1 MVTINA
7 PHYPG
12 EYEKAEAGEKTT
24 LMKDSDEIAK
34 RVLETFDIKEWS
46 LF

>member
-12 EYEKAEAGEKTT
+12 
-24 LMKDSDEIAK
+24 EIAK